1 MSVANLFLA
10 QITFLNK
17 TWYVANE
24 AFSGENYYAP
34 YITSTPELKLGK
46 SKGGYVGLTMGML
59 GLSNNPYDNF
69 HPFSIYTGGYK
80 SLIENPNQLIPV
92 KLYWGERETPLFD
105 GSMSLDTLNSDNIT
119 FFLENEEY
127 SAELLSLTRDVEAK
141 LVTLTVQSLT
151 KAVDNVVTVVSPDH
165 GLLDGDLVV
174 VVSSSNSAFNTK
186 SEGKGSNITKVDES
200 TFTYTAPNGG
210 SAVAT
215 STNHTVSSYV
225 KRVGSF
231 VFGLVNLKGP
241 LIEIDN
247 LDTDGKSVG
256 PTFENPGLDPDDTT
270 NRLELFD
277 DGVLTGTTD
286 TTGETTI
293 GTGTLVK
300 SSTVVTVTFSS
311 AHNRSVGDQVKIEG
325 DTSDS
330 KETYNTRQII
340 TAVPSSTTFEFIVG
354 EYAKNPAGTHTVK
367 TVANYY
373 GDGRLP
379 SLTRIRTRKEDSATL
394 SMTYSQSGTTLTI
407 TFANHEFKVGDRI
420 KVTFT
425 SGGRNGTSETIDI
438 TTRNEGSNG
447 KGTTFVATS
456 ATSTSTSGNCTTG
469 TARGTS
475 LVGVSAVSGSS
486 VNGKTVTEFF
496 EMIREKLSTAD
507 KPINSVD
514 FSRAPN
520 ADTETYALFTNQQSL
535 VIDYAGKIAEN
546 SNYNFTILN
555 SILKV
560 FDLNDEPSTFK
571 EYRNDEIVDA
581 SYTMSYPIKA
591 FSTTFD
597 VNVPKTNKANT
608 SLVQEK
614 RTVRIENLFDGEVI
628 SLEPVT
634 DDLEDA
640 KSFLQNIKRHR
651 IKPVTS
657 ITLGDLDVDVQVGD
671 RIKTTREEDGLD
683 IDMMVREIT
692 YNFNEV
698 ETTFVG
704 DSTLSIIER
713 KTVY

>member
-34 YITSTPELKLGK
+34 YITSTPELKLGR

-127 SAELLSLTRDVEAK
+127 SAELLSLSRDVDAK
-141 LVTLTVQSLT
+141 QVSLTVQSLT
-151 KAVDNVVTVVSPDH
+151 KAADNVVTVVSPDH
-165 GLLDGDLVV
+165 GLEDGDLVV
-174 VVSSSNSAFNTK
+174 VVSSSNAAFNTK
-186 SEGKGSNITKVDES
+186 SEGKGSIITKVDES

-225 KRVGSF
+225 KRVAPF
-231 VFGLVNLKGP
+231 VFGTVNLKGP
-241 LIEIDN
+241 LVEIDN
-247 LDTDGKSVG
+247 LDTDGKSIG

-277 DGVLTGTTD
+277 DGVLVGTTD
-286 TTGETTI
+286 TAGETTI
-293 GTGTLVK
+293 GTATLSK
-300 SSTVVTVTFSS
+300 SSSIVTVTFSS
-311 AHNRSVGDQVKIEG
+311 AHNRSVGDQIKIEG

-330 KETYNTRQII
+330 KQSYNTRQII
-340 TAVPSSTTFEFIVG
+340 TAVPSSTVFEFTVG
-354 EYAKNPAGTHTVK
+354 EFETDPAGTHTVK

-379 SLTRIRTRKEDSATL
+379 SLTRIRTRQEDTATL
-394 SMTYSQSGTTLTI
+394 NMTYSQSGTTLTV
-407 TFANHEFKVGDRI
+407 TLANHEFKVGDRLKI
-420 KVTFT
+420 TFT
-425 SGGRNGTSETIDI
+425 SGGRNGTNETVTV

-456 ATSTSTSGNCTTG
+456 STSTSTSGNCTTG

-475 LVGVSAVSGSS
+475 LVGQVAISGAS
-486 VNGKTVTEFF
+486 VNGKTVAEFF

-507 KPINSVD
+507 KPVNSVD

-520 ADTETYALFTNQQSL
+520 ATTETYSLYRDNQQL
-535 VIDYAGKIAEN
+535 VIDFAGEIAEN
-546 SNYNFTILN
+546 SNYHFTILN
-555 SILKV
+555 STLKL
-560 FDLNDEPSTFK
+560 FDLNDEPTSFK
-571 EYRNDEIVDA
+571 EFRNDQLVDA

-591 FSTTFD
+591 FESTFPI
-597 VNVPKTNKANT
+597 NVPKTNKTPTA
-608 SLVQEK
+608 LVQEN
-614 RTVRIENLFDGEVI
+614 RTVRVENLFDGELI
-628 SLEPVT
+628 QIKNVT
-634 DDLEDA
+634 DDLDDM
-640 KSFLQNIKRHR
+640 KSFLENIKVNR

-657 ITLGDLDVDVQVGD
+657 ITVGDVDVDISIGD

-683 IDMMVREIT
+683 IDLIVREIT